1 LAAFGGTCAIRVIF
15 AYDDGKIR
23 LRDTLMIVN
32 SSAVIP
38 VDALVFD
45 AYGTLFD
52 VQSVVSLAE
61 RLFPGHGTAL
71 SQLWRNKQLEYS
83 WLQSLMLSPTQRR
96 EDFAA
101 LTAHALDYA
110 VEALGLAPQAA
121 ARHRLLDA
129 YLELSPFPDAA
140 PALAALGP
148 MPRLILSNG
157 TRQMLDLLAASTG
170 VAAHL
175 DGILSVDAA
184 GIYKPSPRVYQLAV
198 NHLKLAPGRIGFVSS
213 NGWDVVGAKA
223 FGLTAFWVSRAGA
236 PLERHGPRPDAII
249 ASLAELPALVGR

>member
-1 LAAFGGTCAIRVIF
+1 
-15 AYDDGKIR
+15 
-23 LRDTLMIVN
+23 MIAN
-32 SSAVIP
+32 SSAVLA

-52 VQSVVSLAE
+52 VQSVVTLAE
-61 RLFPGHGTAL
+61 RLFPGHGAAL
-71 SQLWRNKQLEYS
+71 SQLWRTKQLEYT

-110 VEALGLAPQAA
+110 AEALALSPQPSV
-121 ARHRLLDA
+121 RHRLLDA
-129 YLELSPFPDAA
+129 YLDLSPFPDVV
-140 PALAALGP
+140 PALSALSA

-157 TRQMLDLLAASTG
+157 TRPMLELLAASTG

-198 NHLKLAPGRIGFVSS
+198 EHLKLAPARIGFVSS

-223 FGLTAFWVSRAGA
+223 FGLTAIWVSRAGA
-236 PLERHGPRPDAII
+236 PLERHGPKPDAMI
-249 ASLAELPALVGR
+249 ASLVELPALVGR